1 MKTNAKTITQRKN
14 QILKEMAKKYKLSSF
29 Q

>member
-1 MKTNAKTITQRKN
+1 MKTTAQIITKRKN